1 MTAARRNLCILY
13 GLLALVALIATWAHN
28 IAYFSAG
35 GGPLDFVASCFA
47 NHAVSSMSIDLTL
60 VSVAALIFMV
70 VEARRIGIKY
80 LWVYV
85 VLGFVVDISVA
96 VPLFLIAREWRLAQL
111 PNLDSV
117 PARTTTG

>member
-13 GLLALVALIATWAHN
+13 GVIALVALIATWAHN

-35 GGPLDFVASCFA
+35 GNTLDFLASCFA
-47 NHAVSSMSIDLTL
+47 NHAVSSMTIDLIV

-70 VEARRIGIKY
+70 VEARRIGVEY

-85 VLGFVVDISVA
+85 LLGFVVDISVA
-96 VPLFLIAREWRLAQL
+96 VPLFLIARERRLAQL
-111 PNLDSV
+111 Q
-117 PARTTTG
+117 TQQ